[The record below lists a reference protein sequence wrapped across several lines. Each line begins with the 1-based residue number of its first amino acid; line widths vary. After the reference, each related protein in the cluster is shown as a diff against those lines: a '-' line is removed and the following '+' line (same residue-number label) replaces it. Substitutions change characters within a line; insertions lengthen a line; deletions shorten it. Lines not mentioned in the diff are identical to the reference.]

1 MTAPDPR
8 PDIRLLADLDAGL
21 LDEARAREVRAAAA
35 ADPAAQAVLD
45 ALATTRA
52 ELAALPDPSVPPAV
66 AARWS
71 AALAEEA
78 RITPRRPP
86 THPAPTDSVA
96 AHLTVTPA
104 APHTPAPAD
113 PSNPGPAESSTS
125 HPTRAPRTP
134 PAGCEETEAVR
145 RSGPP
150 PTPTTPPS
158 PPDDRPRPKGPPYP
172 QRHPSRAPRT
182 RHNDPARPAT
192 SRRSA
197 ARRLLRRPAV
207 LAAALL
213 VAVAAVAALRARP
226 EPPPTIGKPQ
236 LVAEA
241 ISAVGIHDAAG
252 LDDPT
257 RRAGCLRAL
266 GRPADAP
273 LLGGRRVTFE
283 GNPGVLLVLGTGQRG
298 TFDVLIVDPDC
309 GPERGTLL
317 DAAHVAPP

>member
-45 ALATTRA
+45 ALAATRA
-52 ELAALPDPSVPPAV
+52 ELAALPDPPVPPAL

-71 AALAEEA
+71 AALAAEQALGPAE
-78 RITPRRPP
+78 
-86 THPAPTDSVA
+86 HPST
-96 AHLTVTPA
+96 TTPA
-104 APHTPAPAD
+104 ATPVSPPPPAPAAPPD
-113 PSNPGPAESSTS
+113 TAQPTS
-125 HPTRAPRTP
+125 HPERPVRTP
-134 PAGCEETEAVR
+134 PTGCEETEGVR
-145 RSGPP
+145 SADAAASRSCLG
-150 PTPTTPPS
+150 
-158 PPDDRPRPKGPPYP
+158 
-172 QRHPSRAPRT
+172 
-182 RHNDPARPAT
+182 
-192 SRRSA
+192 A

-213 VAVAAVAALRARP
+213 VAVAVVAALHARP
-226 EPPPTIGKPQ
+226 EPPAPPAVGRPQ

-241 ISAVGIHDAAG
+241 VSAVGVHDAAG

-257 RRAGCLRAL
+257 RRAGCLRAV
-266 GRPADAP
+266 GRLTDAP